1 MRSVFAMLRISLE
14 QEHGLLLLVG
24 YLRRECVPE
33 RDRIPSLQC
42 YGYPLEQE
50 YGLLLLVGYLRWEC
64 VPERDRVPSLQCY
77 GYRLEQDM
85 VSCCSLVTSVILL
98 PTSKINST
106 AFSFHA
112 PPFSIDIGANWW
124 VFASSWYFAVLLSA
138 ARFAAAD
145 AVVAVSAMYE
155 LA

>member
-1 MRSVFAMLRISLE
+1 MLGR
-14 QEHGLLLLVG
+14 G
-24 YLRRECVPE
+24 
-33 RDRIPSLQC
+33 
-42 YGYPLEQE
+42 
-50 YGLLLLVGYLRWEC
+50 C

-77 GYRLEQDM
+77 GYPLGQEHDLLL
-85 VSCCSLVTSVILL
+85 LVDYLSDSSSNFGDKLDRFLV
-98 PTSKINST
+98 PRSS
-106 AFSFHA
+106 SF
-112 PPFSIDIGANWW
+112 NCYWLNRW

>member
-1 MRSVFAMLRISLE
+1 M
-14 QEHGLLLLVG
+14 
-24 YLRRECVPE
+24 LRRECVPE
-33 RDRIPSLQC
+33 RDRVLSLC
-42 YGYPLEQE
+42 NATNIL
-50 YGLLLLVGYLRWEC
+50 C
-64 VPERDRVPSLQCY
+64 NSN
-77 GYRLEQDM
+77 M

-98 PTSKINST
+98 PTSEINST

-112 PPFSIDIGANWW
+112 PLVSIAIGANWW
-124 VFASSWYFAVLLSA
+124 VFASSRYFAVLFSA

>member
-1 MRSVFAMLRISLE
+1 MPLVYKLML
-14 QEHGLLLLVG
+14 G
-24 YLRRECVPE
+24 
-33 RDRIPSLQC
+33 RD
-42 YGYPLEQE
+42 
-50 YGLLLLVGYLRWEC
+50 C
-64 VPERDRVPSLQCY
+64 VPERDRVPSLQCF
-77 GYRLEQDM
+77 GYPLEQEHGLLLR
-85 VSCCSLVTSVILL
+85 LVTSVIFL
-98 PTSKINST
+98 PISEINST

-112 PPFSIDIGANWW
+112 PSVSIAIGANWW